1 MNAIAGVSMFHY
13 SKQLRV
19 IGWGHQGPDRVVV
32 KATANALRD
41 VGNES
46 LILWDRMLDNTQ
58 HMLFSAATH
67 KDANDVSR
75 TVSTFV
81 NASYR
86 DVVENAEAIS
96 RIWRRYS
103 RDAVARIA
111 TTPTSPDPLVAAGR

>member
-1 MNAIAGVSMFHY
+1 MLNY

-19 IGWGHQGPDRVVV
+19 IGWDHQGPDRIIV

-46 LILWDRMLDNTQ
+46 LVLWDRMLDNTQ
-58 HMLFSAATH
+58 RMLFSAATH

-75 TVSTFV
+75 TMSTFV
-81 NASYR
+81 NASYQ
-86 DVVENAEAIS
+86 DVIENAEAIS

-111 TTPTSPDPLVAAGR
+111 TTPISPHSLAAGR

>member
-1 MNAIAGVSMFHY
+1 MFHY

-19 IGWGHQGPDRVVV
+19 IGWDHHGPDRIIV

-41 VGNES
+41 VGHES
-46 LILWDRMLDNTQ
+46 LILWDRMLDNTTR
-58 HMLFSAATH
+58 MLFSAATH
-67 KDANDVSR
+67 KDAKDVSR
-75 TVSTFV
+75 TMSTFA

-111 TTPTSPDPLVAAGR
+111 ATPSSPHPLAAAGR

>member
-1 MNAIAGVSMFHY
+1 MFHY
-13 SKQLRV
+13 SKPLRL
-19 IGWGHQGPDRVVV
+19 IGWGHQGPDRIIA

-58 HMLFSAATH
+58 RMMFSAATN
-67 KDANDVSR
+67 KDAKDVGR
-75 TVSTFV
+75 TMSAFL

-86 DVVENAEAIS
+86 DVGQNAEAVS

-103 RDAVARIA
+103 REAVARIA
-111 TTPTSPDPLVAAGR
+111 TAPA